1 MCLYPKLI
9 KNPKYRANKKNG
21 GQAPPIT
28 DNRVQYVPIG
38 CGKCIECRRQKARE
52 WQIRMSEEIRENKN
66 GKFVTLTFSNESLRE
81 LDKALDIKIKAQNMK
96 IEQYIRENE
105 IATIGIRRF
114 LERWRKKYGKS
125 LRHWLVTE
133 LGHEG
138 TKRIHLHG
146 IIFTN
151 EPNEIIEERWGYG
164 HIWVGDYVN
173 EKTVN
178 YIIKYINKVDQD
190 NKEYEAKVL
199 TSPGIG
205 RNYMN
210 RQDWKR
216 NKYKGENTEDTYI
229 YKNGSKAKLPIY
241 YRNKIY
247 TEEEREQLWLNLL
260 DQEKRYILGKEID
273 ISQSEEEYYAWLEV
287 ARSKNKRLGYG
298 DDTKKWSMRD
308 YA

>member
-1 MCLYPKLI
+1 
-9 KNPKYRANKKNG
+9 
-21 GQAPPIT
+21 
-28 DNRVQYVPIG
+28 
-38 CGKCIECRRQKARE
+38 
-52 WQIRMSEEIRENKN
+52 MSEDIRDNKN
-66 GKFVTLTFSNESLRE
+66 GKFVTLTFSNEALRE

-105 IATIGIRRF
+105 IATIGVRRF
-114 LERWRKKYGKS
+114 LERWRRKYGKS

-146 IIFTN
+146 IIFTD
-151 EPNEIIEERWGYG
+151 EPNEVIEERWGYG
-164 HIWVGDYVN
+164 NIWVGDYVN

-178 YIIKYINKVDQD
+178 YIIKYINKIDLD

-205 RNYMN
+205 RNYMK

-216 NKYKGENTEDTYI
+216 NTYKGERTEDTYI
-229 YKNGSKAKLPIY
+229 YRNGTKAKLPIY

-247 TEEEREQLWLNLL
+247 TECV
-260 DQEKRYILGKEID
+260 
-273 ISQSEEEYYAWLEV
+273 S
-287 ARSKNKRLGYG
+287 
-298 DDTKKWSMRD
+298 
-308 YA
+308 